1 MMAEASSYRER
12 MQSEFEASLE
22 DVLSILRLGFTGSA
36 ASKSADFIAASF
48 FKVPKDVRRRA
59 ILDPRVVASL
69 EEIQRLI
76 AAYGDAALSRP
87 EWIEFSGVVLRLEFF
102 CLIFFNET
110 GCSIVRGFTDQWIS
124 IPGTSLY
131 VMTSR
136 ENRQIT
142 INRGVVL
149 GSEVLDAR
157 LTVGG
162 QHDDLP
168 LIAIPETPLL
178 PPIANKRL
186 LSLSRTQRDEWRS
199 AIAGAFELLR
209 CHGPSLALVRDYA
222 WLLVPLVSDR
232 DGYFSSIS
240 FNSLPNAIYTSLHTD
255 LMFAETLVHEAD
267 HQWLYSV
274 ARFEEFWIL
283 PDHLQEPLYRSP
295 WRDDPRPLDG
305 LFRGASAFVRVGLM
319 WAALAR
325 SLPRTHNSLDWIR
338 KRAVL
343 CNYQAIDAL
352 RTVRMHGE
360 LSAFGQQLLAS
371 LVGQATETRDR
382 LGELEDF
389 SELLR
394 WAEVSQQE
402 HNSAWLA
409 HNPVLETFWLP
420 LCAEDYVNYGMPT

>member
-1 MMAEASSYRER
+1 MLADPFFYRAR
-12 MQSEFEASLE
+12 LQSEIEASLA
-22 DVLSILRLGFTGSA
+22 DVLAILQLGVTGSA
-36 ASKSADFIAASF
+36 ASKSAEFIAASF

-59 ILDPRVVASL
+59 ILDPRIVASL

-76 AAYGDAALSRP
+76 AAYGDAALSRQ
-87 EWIEFSGVVLRLEFF
+87 EWIDFSGVVLRLEFF
-102 CLIFFNET
+102 CLIFLNET
-110 GCSIVRGFTDQWIS
+110 GRAIIRGFTDQWIS

-131 VMTSR
+131 VMANR
-136 ENRQIT
+136 ENRQLKIYC
-142 INRGVVL
+142 GSVL
-149 GSEVLDAR
+149 GSEVLDAS
-157 LTVGG
+157 LTVDG
-162 QHDDLP
+162 QHDGIP
-168 LIAIPETPLL
+168 FIALPETPLL
-178 PPIANKRL
+178 PPIANKRM
-186 LSLSRTQRDEWRS
+186 LSLSQPQRYEWRS

-209 CHGPSLALVRDYA
+209 FHGPSLALVRDYA
-222 WLLVPLVSDR
+222 WLLVPIESDK

-267 HQWLYSV
+267 HQWLYCV
-274 ARFEEFWIL
+274 ARFEKFWIL
-283 PDHLQEPLYRSP
+283 PDHLQVPLYRSP

-305 LFRGASAFVRVGLM
+305 LFRGASAFVRVGSM

-325 SLPRTHNSLDWIR
+325 SLPGTHSSLNWIR

-360 LSAFGQQLLAS
+360 LSAFGQQFLDS
-371 LVGQATETRDR
+371 LIGKATETRDR

-389 SELLR
+389 SDLLR
-394 WAEVSQQE
+394 WAVASQEE

-409 HNPVLETFWLP
+409 QNPVLESYWFP
-420 LCAEDYVNYGMPT
+420 LCAEDYVNFGMPT